1 MNDLKV
7 FENSSLGRVRVVD
20 RNGEPWFAAS
30 DVCRAL
36 NHTNTTV
43 ALQMLDADE
52 VAKQSL
58 GQVSCNG
65 VTQNREINVIS
76 ESGLYTLI
84 FRSNR
89 PEAKAFKRWVT
100 HEVLPAIRRTGRY
113 QADGVQPIT
122 PAMALEAA
130 QLLQGCQPAALP
142 CIHKLLTDAGFIL
155 PPLGLQE
162 ARHGGAIRQERKA
175 RFGRWFDAECMR
187 RYATALEA
195 AEALG
200 TSDAN
205 IYRWRS
211 GQCYPQPRLLQV
223 IINNFGPMPEVT
235 EE

>member
-1 MNDLKV
+1 MNL
-7 FENSSLGRVRVVD
+7 
-20 RNGEPWFAAS
+20 
-30 DVCRAL
+30 
-36 NHTNTTV
+36 
-43 ALQMLDADE
+43 
-52 VAKQSL
+52 
-58 GQVSCNG
+58 
-65 VTQNREINVIS
+65 IN
-76 ESGLYTLI
+76 ESGLYALVLGS
-84 FRSNR
+84 RK
-89 PEAKAFKRWVT
+89 PEARAFKRWVT

-223 IINNFGPMPEVT
+223 IINNFGPMPKVT

>member
-1 MNDLKV
+1 MNNLKV
-7 FENSSLGRVRVVD
+7 FENPNLGKVRVVE
-20 RNGEPWFAAS
+20 RNGEPWFVAV
-30 DVCRAL
+30 DVCRVLGLDDTGKAVSRL
-36 NHTNTTV
+36 DDDELTRIKIGSGG
-43 ALQMLDADE
+43 QM
-52 VAKQSL
+52 
-58 GQVSCNG
+58 
-65 VTQNREINVIS
+65 REAYAVN
-76 ESGLYTLI
+76 ESGLYALVLGS
-84 FRSNR
+84 RK

-130 QLLQGCQPAALP
+130 QLLQWCHPAALP
-142 CIHKLLTDAGFIL
+142 CIHKMLSDAGFNL
-155 PPLGLQE
+155 APLGLKPP
-162 ARHGGAIRQERKA
+162 HVPGKDERKA

>member
-7 FENSSLGRVRVVD
+7 FENPNLGKVRVVE
-20 RNGEPWFAAS
+20 RSGEPWFVAV
-30 DVCRAL
+30 DVCRVLGLDDTGRAVSRL
-36 NHTNTTV
+36 DDDELTRIKIGSGG
-43 ALQMLDADE
+43 QM
-52 VAKQSL
+52 
-58 GQVSCNG
+58 
-65 VTQNREINVIS
+65 REAYAVN
-76 ESGLYTLI
+76 ESGLYALVLGS
-84 FRSNR
+84 RK
-89 PEAKAFKRWVT
+89 PEAKAFKRWMT

-122 PAMALEAA
+122 PAMVLEAA
-130 QLLQGCQPAALP
+130 QVLSSCPP
-142 CIHKLLTDAGFIL
+142 EVRFCVHKMLSDAGFIL

>member
-1 MNDLKV
+1 MNNLKV
-7 FENSSLGRVRVVD
+7 FESPDLGKVRVVE
-20 RNGEPWFAAS
+20 RSGEPWFVAA

-36 NHTNTTV
+36 GLDSTGK
-43 ALQMLDADE
+43 ALTRLDDDEKGVNSIRTLGGSQMM
-52 VAKQSL
+52 
-58 GQVSCNG
+58 
-65 VTQNREINVIS
+65 TIIN
-76 ESGLYTLI
+76 ESGLYALVLGS
-84 FRSNR
+84 RK

-113 QADGVQPIT
+113 QAGGVQPIT

-130 QLLQGCQPAALP
+130 QLLHGCQPAALP

-162 ARHGGAIRQERKA
+162 ARHGGAVRQERKA

-187 RYATALEA
+187 RYATSIDA

-200 TSDAN
+200 TSYAN

>member
-1 MNDLKV
+1 MNNLKV
-7 FENSSLGRVRVVD
+7 FESPDLGKVRVVE
-20 RNGEPWFAAS
+20 RSGEPWFVAA

-36 NHTNTTV
+36 GLDSTGKALTRLDDDEKGVNSIHT
-43 ALQMLDADE
+43 LGGSQMM
-52 VAKQSL
+52 
-58 GQVSCNG
+58 
-65 VTQNREINVIS
+65 TIIN
-76 ESGLYTLI
+76 ESGLYALVLGS
-84 FRSNR
+84 RK

-113 QADGVQPIT
+113 EAPGAEGIT
-122 PAMALEAA
+122 PAMVLEAA
-130 QLLQGCQPAALP
+130 QVLSSCPP
-142 CIHKLLTDAGFIL
+142 EVRFCVHKMLSDAGFNL
-155 PPLGLQE
+155 APLGLQE

-223 IINNFGPMPEVT
+223 IINNFGPMPEVM

>member
-1 MNDLKV
+1 MNNLKV
-7 FENSSLGRVRVVD
+7 FESPDLGKVRVVE
-20 RNGEPWFAAS
+20 RSGEPWFVAA

-36 NHTNTTV
+36 GLDSTGKALTRLDDDEKGVNSIHT
-43 ALQMLDADE
+43 LGGSQMM
-52 VAKQSL
+52 
-58 GQVSCNG
+58 
-65 VTQNREINVIS
+65 TIIN
-76 ESGLYTLI
+76 ESGLYALVLGS
-84 FRSNR
+84 RK

-113 QADGVQPIT
+113 QAGGVQPIT

-130 QLLQGCQPAALP
+130 QLLHGCQPAALP

-162 ARHGGAIRQERKA
+162 ARHGGAVRQERKA

-187 RYATALEA
+187 RYATSIDA

>member
-1 MNDLKV
+1 MNNLKV
-7 FENSSLGRVRVVD
+7 FENPNLGKVRVVE
-20 RNGEPWFAAS
+20 RNGEPWFVAV
-30 DVCRAL
+30 DVCRVLGLDDTGKAVSRL
-36 NHTNTTV
+36 DDDELTRIKIGSGG
-43 ALQMLDADE
+43 QM
-52 VAKQSL
+52 
-58 GQVSCNG
+58 
-65 VTQNREINVIS
+65 REAYAVN
-76 ESGLYTLI
+76 ESGLYALVLAS
-84 FRSNR
+84 RK

-211 GQCYPQPRLLQV
+211 GQCYPQPRLL
-223 IINNFGPMPEVT
+223 
-235 EE
+235 

>member
-7 FENSSLGRVRVVD
+7 FENPDLGKVRVVE
-20 RNGEPWFAAS
+20 RSGEPWFVAV
-30 DVCRAL
+30 DVCRVLGLGDTGKAVSRL
-36 NHTNTTV
+36 DDDELTRIKIGSGG
-43 ALQMLDADE
+43 QM
-52 VAKQSL
+52 
-58 GQVSCNG
+58 
-65 VTQNREINVIS
+65 REAYAVN
-76 ESGLYTLI
+76 ESGLYALVLGS
-84 FRSNR
+84 RK

-122 PAMALEAA
+122 AAMALEAA
-130 QLLQGCQPAALP
+130 QLLHGCQPAALP

-162 ARHGGAIRQERKA
+162 AQHGGVIRPERKA
-175 RFGRWFDAECMR
+175 KFSRWFDAECMQ
-187 RYATALEA
+187 RYATTLEA

-200 TSDAN
+200 TSNAN
-205 IYRWRS
+205 ICRWRS
-211 GQCYPQPRLLQV
+211 GQCSPQQRLLQV

>member
-1 MNDLKV
+1 MNNLKV
-7 FENSSLGRVRVVD
+7 FENPDLGKVRVVE
-20 RNGEPWFAAS
+20 RSGEPWFVAA

-36 NHTNTTV
+36 GLDSTGKALTRLDDDEKGVNSIHT
-43 ALQMLDADE
+43 LGGSQMM
-52 VAKQSL
+52 
-58 GQVSCNG
+58 
-65 VTQNREINVIS
+65 TIIN
-76 ESGLYTLI
+76 ESGLYALVLGS
-84 FRSNR
+84 RK
-89 PEAKAFKRWVT
+89 PEAKDFKRWVT

-130 QLLQGCQPAALP
+130 QLLHGCQPAALP

-175 RFGRWFDAECMR
+175 RFGRRFDAECMR

>member
-1 MNDLKV
+1 MNNLKV
-7 FENSSLGRVRVVD
+7 FENPDLGKVRVVE
-20 RNGEPWFAAS
+20 RSGAPWFVAA

-36 NHTNTTV
+36 GLDSTGKALTRLDDDEKGVNSIHT
-43 ALQMLDADE
+43 LGGSQMM
-52 VAKQSL
+52 
-58 GQVSCNG
+58 
-65 VTQNREINVIS
+65 TIIN
-76 ESGLYTLI
+76 ESGLYALVLGS
-84 FRSNR
+84 RK

-100 HEVLPAIRRTGRY
+100 HKVLPAIRRTGRY

-130 QLLQGCQPAALP
+130 QLLQGCQPAVLP